1 MEELIQAI
9 QREVTLGGFTVD
21 PQTFFRLILGFDKE
35 TTQKMLVNE
44 SEHDENP

>member
-1 MEELIQAI
+1 MEELLQAAS
-9 QREVTLGGFTVD
+9 QHVVMGGYSVD